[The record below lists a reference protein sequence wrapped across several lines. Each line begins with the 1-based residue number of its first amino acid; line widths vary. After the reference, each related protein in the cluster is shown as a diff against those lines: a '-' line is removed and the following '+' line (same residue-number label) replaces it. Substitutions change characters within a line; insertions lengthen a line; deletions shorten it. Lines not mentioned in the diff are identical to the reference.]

1 MGKSNRGKSEE
12 AMRKYGDPAFDASSR
27 TARKSG
33 DIYYGGP
40 STPTAAPRGDRDRR
54 PPTTVDQVGGINGGG
69 GGTNHQQIFQDMF
82 PEGSLS
88 SDQLMAKEAE
98 LAKQGIKVLRN
109 AAGKAGKVE
118 LPDGSII
125 DVIGGVM
132 SGQNIRQWNP
142 ATGPG
147 GSSIGSGG
155 APGGDG
161 GVAGQAIKNYGEI
174 LNRYREFADTGGYSP
189 EGIGAIRSRALS
201 PVRAVY
207 SDVNRDIDRS
217 RSLTG
222 DYAPG
227 YAATKAKVGRE
238 QAYATADAT
247 TNVEGMLQQMVQQG
261 RLAGIGGMTGAYGT
275 TPGQA
280 SMFGQQALQ
289 SQALQNQ
296 MGTRM
301 MDARNQ
307 SLQQPGMFDTITS
320 GAGKIGGALYPW
332 KDVLSTRE
340 AKENIRPIK
349 KGILTRL
356 KKLPISTWNYKGDG
370 RVHVGPMAEDFF
382 EQFGGDKKT
391 ISPIDVAGVLLGS
404 VKELA
409 ENASP

>member
-12 AMRKYGDPAFDASSR
+12 AMRQYGDPAFDASSR
-27 TARKSG
+27 TARKAG
-33 DIYYGGP
+33 GIYYGGP
-40 STPTAAPRGDRDRR
+40 STPTAAPRGGRDRS
-54 PPTTVDQVGGINGGG
+54 PSASGGAGA
-69 GGTNHQQIFQDMF
+69 NHQQIFQDMF
-82 PEGSLS
+82 PGGSLTS
-88 SDQLMAKEAE
+88 EQLGAKTEE
-98 LAKQGIKVLRN
+98 LAKHGIEVLKHPTT
-109 AAGKAGKVE
+109 GETQKIK
-118 LPDGSII
+118 LPDGRII
-125 DVIGGVM
+125 DVIGGAG
-132 SGQNIRQWNP
+132 STNLRQWLVEDR
-142 ATGPG
+142 
-147 GSSIGSGG
+147 SGG
-155 APGGDG
+155 AGGGGG

-189 EGIGAIRSRALS
+189 EGRDAIRSRALS

-247 TNVEGMLQQMVQQG
+247 TNVEGMLQQMIQQG
-261 RLAGIGGMTGAYGT
+261 RLAGIGGMTSAYGT

-296 MGTRM
+296 MGMGM
-301 MDARNQ
+301 MTARNQ

-320 GAGKIGGALYPW
+320 GASKVGGAILPF
-332 KDVLSTRE
+332 LSTRE
-340 AKENIRPIK
+340 AKENIRPVRK
-349 KGILTRL
+349 SILTRL

-382 EQFGGDKKT
+382 EQFGGDRKT

-409 ENASP
+409 ENAST